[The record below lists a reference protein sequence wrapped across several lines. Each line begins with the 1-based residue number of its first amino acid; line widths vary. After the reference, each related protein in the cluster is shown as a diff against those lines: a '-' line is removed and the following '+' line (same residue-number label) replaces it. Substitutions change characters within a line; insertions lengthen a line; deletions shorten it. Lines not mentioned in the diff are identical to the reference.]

1 MESMTGYAVVEKS
14 TEQFSFSVE
23 IKSVNSKYVE
33 TYINLPRMM
42 KDDEYE
48 IELLLKKRYSR
59 GKVELS
65 IDIHDWLE
73 SRPVTINRELLRKY
87 YREVA
92 AVVTELAAKE
102 RFSIDAL
109 LSLEGVVQKERSTL
123 SEKSRADI
131 FAGIEQAM
139 DRHIRM
145 RLREGA
151 ATRKDLLKS
160 LSTLSRSLSR
170 IEKLSRNVSRAMY
183 EKLRASLERLIEAR
197 PEDTRLYTEV
207 AILADKQDINEEV
220 QRLRDHIDK
229 FKQLADSDGQTGKQL
244 DFLAQEMFREIN
256 TISSKSASSEIA
268 HLVVEIKNSID
279 KIREQCRNIA

>member
-183 EKLRASLERLIEAR
+183 EKLRASLERLMEAR

>member
-160 LSTLSRSLSR
+160 LSTLSHSLSR

-183 EKLRASLERLIEAR
+183 EKLRASLERLMEAR

>member
-92 AVVTELAAKE
+92 TVVTELAAKE

-183 EKLRASLERLIEAR
+183 EKLRASLERLMEAR
-197 PEDTRLYTEV
+197 PEDTRLYTKIT
-207 AILADKQDINEEV
+207 ILTDKQDINEEV

>member
-183 EKLRASLERLIEAR
+183 EKLRASLERLMEAR

-279 KIREQCRNIA
+279 KIREHCRNIA

>member
-1 MESMTGYAVVEKS
+1 MESMTGYAVVERT

-33 TYINLPRMM
+33 TYLNLPRFM

-48 IELLLKKRYSR
+48 IELLLKKWYAR
-59 GKVELS
+59 GKIELS
-65 IDIHDWLE
+65 IDIHDWIE
-73 SRPVTINRELLRKY
+73 SRPVMINRELLGKY
-87 YREVA
+87 YREVS
-92 AVVTELAAKE
+92 AVTDELGAKG

-109 LSLEGVVQKERSTL
+109 LSLDGVVQKERSTL
-123 SEKSRADI
+123 SEKSRNDI
-131 FAGIEQAM
+131 FSGIELAVEK
-139 DRHIRM
+139 HIKM

-151 ATRKDLLKS
+151 ATKKDLLKS
-160 LSTLSRSLSR
+160 LAAISRSVIR
-170 IEKLSRNVSRAMY
+170 VEKLSRNVSRALY
-183 EKLRASLERLIEAR
+183 EKLRANLEQLMTVR
-197 PEDTRLYTEV
+197 PEDSRLYTEV

-229 FKQLADSDGQTGKQL
+229 FRLLAAGGGQTGKQL

-256 TISSKSASSEIA
+256 TISSKSASSEMA
-268 HLVVEIKNSID
+268 HLVVEIKNYID

>member
-1 MESMTGYAVVEKS
+1 MESMTGYAVIEKT

-23 IKSVNSKYVE
+23 IKSVNSKFVE
-33 TYINLPRMM
+33 TYLNLPRFM

-48 IELLLKKRYSR
+48 IELLLKKRYAR
-59 GKVELS
+59 GKIELS
-65 IDIHDWLE
+65 VDIHDWIE
-73 SRPVTINRELLRKY
+73 SRPVMINRELLGKY
-87 YREVA
+87 YREIS
-92 AVVTELAAKE
+92 AVTDELGEKG

-109 LSLEGVVQKERSTL
+109 LALDGVVQKERSTL
-123 SEKSRADI
+123 SERSRTDI
-131 FAGIEQAM
+131 FSGIDLAIEK
-139 DRHIRM
+139 HIKM
-145 RLREGA
+145 RLREGE

-160 LSTLSRSLSR
+160 LAAISRSIVR
-170 IEKLSRNVSRAMY
+170 VEKLSRKVSRALY
-183 EKLRASLERLIEAR
+183 EKLRTNLEQLMKAQ
-197 PEDTRLYTEV
+197 PEDTRLFTEV

-229 FKQLADSDGQTGKQL
+229 FRQLAAGEGQTGKQL

-268 HLVVEIKNSID
+268 HLVVEIKNYID

>member
-1 MESMTGYAVVEKS
+1 MESMTGYAVVEKA

-33 TYINLPRMM
+33 TYLNLPRMM

-48 IELLLKKRYSR
+48 IELMLKKRYSR
-59 GKVELS
+59 GKIELS

-92 AVVTELAAKE
+92 AVE

-109 LSLEGVVQKERSTL
+109 LALEGVVQKERATL
-123 SEKSRADI
+123 SAKSRADI
-131 FAGIEQAM
+131 FVGIEQAM
-139 DRHIRM
+139 DRHIQT

-160 LSTLSRSLSR
+160 LAALSRSLSK

-183 EKLRASLERLIEAR
+183 EKLRTGLERLMEAR

>member
-23 IKSVNSKYVE
+23 IKSVNSKYIE

-42 KDDEYE
+42 KDHEYE
-48 IELLLKKRYSR
+48 IELMLKKRYSR
-59 GKVELS
+59 GKIELS

-73 SRPVTINRELLRKY
+73 SRPFMINRELLRKY
-87 YREVA
+87 YREVGA
-92 AVVTELAAKE
+92 LVRELGASE

-109 LSLEGVVQKERSTL
+109 LPLEGVVQKERSTL

-151 ATRKDLLKS
+151 ATGKDLLKS
-160 LSTLSRSLSR
+160 LASIARALSK
-170 IEKLSRNVSRAMY
+170 IEKLSRGVSRAMY
-183 EKLRASLERLIEAR
+183 EKLRAALEQIMKER
-197 PEDTRLYTEV
+197 PEDTRLYTEA
-207 AILADKQDINEEV
+207 AILADRQDINEEV
-220 QRLRDHIDK
+220 QRLRDHIEK
-229 FKQLADSDGQTGKQL
+229 FKHLASADGQTGKQL

-256 TISSKSASSEIA
+256 TISSKSASSQIA

>member
-1 MESMTGYAVVEKS
+1 MESMTGYAVVEKA
-14 TEQFSFSVE
+14 TEQFSFSIE

-33 TYINLPRMM
+33 TYLNLPRFM

-48 IELLLKKRYSR
+48 IELLLKKRYAR
-59 GKVELS
+59 GKIELS

-73 SRPVTINRELLRKY
+73 SRPVMINRDLLRKY
-87 YREVA
+87 YREVSA
-92 AVVTELAAKE
+92 VTEELGAGG
-102 RFSIDAL
+102 RFSVDAL
-109 LSLEGVVQKERSTL
+109 LALDGVVQKERSTL

-131 FAGIEQAM
+131 FSGIELAVEK
-139 DRHIRM
+139 HIRT
-145 RLREGA
+145 RLREGD

-160 LSTLSRSLSR
+160 LASISRSVVR
-170 IEKLSRNVSRAMY
+170 IEKLSKNVSRALY
-183 EKLRASLERLIEAR
+183 DKLRASLEQLMKAR

-220 QRLRDHIDK
+220 QRLRDHIEK
-229 FKQLADSDGQTGKQL
+229 FKQLAVGEGQTGKQL

-268 HLVVEIKNSID
+268 HLVVDVKNAID

>member
-151 ATRKDLLKS
+151 ATRKDLFKS

-183 EKLRASLERLIEAR
+183 EKLRAGLERLMEAR

>member
-1 MESMTGYAVVEKS
+1 MESMTGYAVVEKT

-33 TYINLPRMM
+33 TYLNLPRFM

-48 IELLLKKRYSR
+48 IELLLKKRYAR
-59 GKVELS
+59 GKIELS
-65 IDIHDWLE
+65 IDIHDWIE
-73 SRPVTINRELLRKY
+73 SRPVMINRELLGKY
-87 YREVA
+87 YREVS
-92 AVVTELAAKE
+92 AVTDELGAKG

-109 LSLEGVVQKERSTL
+109 LSLDGVVQKERSTL
-123 SEKSRADI
+123 SEKSRNDI
-131 FAGIEQAM
+131 FSGIELAVGK
-139 DRHIRM
+139 HIKM

-151 ATRKDLLKS
+151 ATQKDLLKS
-160 LSTLSRSLSR
+160 LAAISRSIAR
-170 IEKLSRNVSRAMY
+170 VEKLSRNVSRALY
-183 EKLRASLERLIEAR
+183 EKLRANLEQLMTVR
-197 PEDTRLYTEV
+197 PEDSRLYTEV

-229 FKQLADSDGQTGKQL
+229 FRLLAAGGGQTGKQL

-268 HLVVEIKNSID
+268 HLVVEIKNYID

>member
-23 IKSVNSKYVE
+23 IKSVNSKYIE

-42 KDDEYE
+42 KDHEYE
-48 IELLLKKRYSR
+48 IELMLKKRYSR
-59 GKVELS
+59 GKIELS

-73 SRPVTINRELLRKY
+73 SRPFMINRELLRKY
-87 YREVA
+87 YREVGA
-92 AVVTELAAKE
+92 LVRELGASE

-109 LSLEGVVQKERSTL
+109 LPLEGVVQKERSTL

-151 ATRKDLLKS
+151 ATGKDLLKS
-160 LSTLSRSLSR
+160 LASIARALSK
-170 IEKLSRNVSRAMY
+170 IEKLSRGVSRAMY
-183 EKLRASLERLIEAR
+183 EKLRAALEQIMKER
-197 PEDTRLYTEV
+197 PEDTRLYTEA
-207 AILADKQDINEEV
+207 AILADRQDINEEV
-220 QRLRDHIDK
+220 QRLRDHIEK
-229 FKQLADSDGQTGKQL
+229 FKHLASADGQTGKQL
-244 DFLAQEMFREIN
+244 DFPAQEMFREIN
-256 TISSKSASSEIA
+256 TISSKSASSQIA

>member
-59 GKVELS
+59 GKIELS

-87 YREVA
+87 YREVT

-123 SEKSRADI
+123 LEKSRADI

-183 EKLRASLERLIEAR
+183 EKLRAGLERLMEAR

>member
-1 MESMTGYAVVEKS
+1 MESMTGYAVVEKA

-33 TYINLPRMM
+33 TYLNLPRMM

-48 IELLLKKRYSR
+48 IELMLKKRYSR
-59 GKVELS
+59 GKIELS

-92 AVVTELAAKE
+92 AVVKELDAKE

-109 LSLEGVVQKERSTL
+109 LALEGVVQKERATL
-123 SEKSRADI
+123 SAKSRADI
-131 FAGIEQAM
+131 FVGIEQAM
-139 DRHIRM
+139 DRHIQT

-160 LSTLSRSLSR
+160 LAALSRSLSK

-183 EKLRASLERLIEAR
+183 EKLRTGLERLMEAR

>member
-23 IKSVNSKYVE
+23 IKSVNSKYIE

-42 KDDEYE
+42 KDHEYE
-48 IELLLKKRYSR
+48 IELMLKKRYSR
-59 GKVELS
+59 GKIELS

-73 SRPVTINRELLRKY
+73 SRPFMINRELLRKY
-87 YREVA
+87 YREVGA
-92 AVVTELAAKE
+92 LVRELGASE

-109 LSLEGVVQKERSTL
+109 LPLEGVVQKERSTL

-151 ATRKDLLKS
+151 ATGKDLLKS
-160 LSTLSRSLSR
+160 LASIARALSK
-170 IEKLSRNVSRAMY
+170 IEKLSRGVSRAMY
-183 EKLRASLERLIEAR
+183 EKLRAALEQIMKER
-197 PEDTRLYTEV
+197 PEDTRLYTEA
-207 AILADKQDINEEV
+207 AILADRQDINEEI
-220 QRLRDHIDK
+220 QRLRDHIEK
-229 FKQLADSDGQTGKQL
+229 FKHLASADGQTGKHL

-256 TISSKSASSEIA
+256 TISSKSASSQIA

>member
-42 KDDEYE
+42 KDDEDE

-92 AVVTELAAKE
+92 TVVTELAAKE

-183 EKLRASLERLIEAR
+183 EKLRASLERLMEAR

>member
-1 MESMTGYAVVEKS
+1 MESMTGYAMVEKS

-33 TYINLPRMM
+33 TYLNLPRFM

-48 IELLLKKRYSR
+48 IELLLKKRYAR
-59 GKVELS
+59 GKIELS

-73 SRPVTINRELLRKY
+73 SRPVMINRELLGKY
-87 YREVA
+87 YREVR
-92 AVVTELAAKE
+92 AVTDELGVNE

-109 LSLEGVVQKERSTL
+109 LALDGVVQKERSTL

-131 FAGIEQAM
+131 FAGIDLAVGK
-139 DRHIRM
+139 HIKM
-145 RLREGA
+145 RLREGD

-160 LSTLSRSLSR
+160 LAAISRSIAR
-170 IEKLSRNVSRAMY
+170 VEKLSKNVSRALY
-183 EKLRASLERLIEAR
+183 EKLSASIEHLMKTR

-220 QRLRDHIDK
+220 QRLRDHVDK
-229 FKQLADSDGQTGKQL
+229 FRQLAAGEGQTGKQL

-268 HLVVEIKNSID
+268 HLVVEIKNFID

>member
-1 MESMTGYAVVEKS
+1 MESMTGYAVVEKT

-23 IKSVNSKYVE
+23 IKSVNSKYIE
-33 TYINLPRMM
+33 TYLNLPRFM

-48 IELLLKKRYSR
+48 IELLLKKRYVR
-59 GKVELS
+59 GKIELS
-65 IDIHDWLE
+65 IDVHDWLE
-73 SRPVTINRELLRKY
+73 SRPVMINRQLLKKY
-87 YREVA
+87 YREVSA
-92 AVVTELAAKE
+92 ATDELGAKD

-109 LSLEGVVQKERSTL
+109 LSLDGVVQKERSTL
-123 SEKSRADI
+123 SDRSRSDI
-131 FAGIEQAM
+131 FAGIDLAVEK
-139 DRHIRM
+139 HIKM
-145 RLREGA
+145 RLREGG

-160 LSTLSRSLSR
+160 LASISRSLAR
-170 IEKLSRNVSRAMY
+170 IEKLSKNVSRALY
-183 EKLRASLERLIEAR
+183 DKLCASLEQLMKTR

-229 FKQLADSDGQTGKQL
+229 FRQLAGGEGQTGKQL

-268 HLVVEIKNSID
+268 HLVVETKNSID